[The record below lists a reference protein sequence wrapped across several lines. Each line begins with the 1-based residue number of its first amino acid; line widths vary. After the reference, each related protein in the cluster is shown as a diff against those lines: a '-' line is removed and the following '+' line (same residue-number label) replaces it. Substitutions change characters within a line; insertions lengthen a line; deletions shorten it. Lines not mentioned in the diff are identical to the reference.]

1 MIRQLTEQD
10 HQQVLQ
16 LIGKKPAENLFI
28 IGDLEAY
35 GYDSDIQQ
43 LYGEFHDEQL
53 IALLLNYDHMY
64 VMYAEGIYDVE
75 GFARI
80 VNKDEQLLGLS
91 GMYDILTSLYP
102 LIEKTPKRSGKMH
115 YAKCTA
121 LIGEAPPHRFTI
133 RKTTVED
140 IPQHRAL
147 LQQIPEFANSTTTE
161 EQMIRTIENQTG
173 RTYALWED
181 NQIVSVV
188 STAAENL
195 QSAMIVGVATHPDY
209 VKRGYATALLYRM
222 CEELLAED
230 KVVCLFYD
238 NPKAGKIYER
248 IGFEPIGYWG
258 MHNF

>member
-1 MIRQLTEQD
+1 MIRQLTEED

-35 GYDSDIQQ
+35 GYISDIQQ
-43 LYGEFHDEQL
+43 LYGEFQDEQL

-64 VMYAEGIYDVE
+64 VMYAEGTYDVE

-80 VNKDEQLLGLS
+80 VNTDEQLLGL
-91 GMYDILTSLYP
+91 
-102 LIEKTPKRSGKMH
+102 SGKMH

-161 EQMIRTIENQTG
+161 EQMVRTIEKQTG
-173 RTYALWED
+173 RTYAIWED
-181 NQIVSVV
+181 DQIVSVV
-188 STAAENL
+188 STTAENL